1 MKKRIILKTVAVF
14 LLILLAG
21 GCTPSKENSQSVSS
35 GLSPK
40 ANSIEQKIVGKWNAS
55 IGQDGGETKFFDG
68 WIELKDDLTGM
79 SSFDNPK
86 SFTWSY
92 KEIMEGQYYYDVNAN
107 GNHSGILYDESNG
120 LLSLVIPPDTFI
132 MFDRK

>member
-1 MKKRIILKTVAVF
+1 MSRKIKLLGIIA
-14 LLILLAG
+14 ILSILVV
-21 GCTPSKENSQSVSS
+21 SVSS
-35 GLSPK
+35 CSK
-40 ANSIEQKIVGKWNAS
+40 EKKIVGKWNAS

-92 KEIMEGQYYYDVNAN
+92 KEIMEGQYYFDVNAN
-107 GNHSGILYDESNG
+107 GNHSGMTIVKGDHL
-120 LLSLVIPPDTFI
+120 
-132 MFDRK
+132 